1 MNHQNKNDMKK
12 LFAFILAATLVIPAN
27 AQFSSKRQKHDR
39 FNHSNVEQYYGLRLG
54 LSVASLS
61 SDDVNFDM
69 NSRTGLNFGA
79 VYGLQLA
86 NSTPLWAEFGLLY
99 TEKGG
104 ENNDFNSDVDINN
117 IKYNYSQKVTTRL
130 SYLQVPIVVKYAFD
144 LADDLYLQP
153 FLGGYLALGICGK
166 TKEYGTTAPIEME
179 RDSHSSYDYF
189 KRFDGGLRVGCG
201 IEYQMVYA
209 EAGFDFGLAN
219 ISDNDFDAT
228 HTRSFF
234 VNVGVNF

>member
-27 AQFSSKRQKHDR
+27 AQFGTKRQKRDR

-104 ENNDFNSDVDINN
+104 ENNNFTGVVEINN
-117 IKYNYSQKVTTRL
+117 IKYNYSPPLLPASTYRGEICLRL
-130 SYLQVPIVVKYAFD
+130 
-144 LADDLYLQP
+144 
-153 FLGGYLALGICGK
+153 G
-166 TKEYGTTAPIEME
+166 
-179 RDSHSSYDYF
+179 
-189 KRFDGGLRVGCG
+189 
-201 IEYQMVYA
+201 
-209 EAGFDFGLAN
+209 
-219 ISDNDFDAT
+219 
-228 HTRSFF
+228 
-234 VNVGVNF
+234 